1 MPTGVF
7 DMSWET
13 NIPAQLPRAG
23 NYSLQFYVFYNCY
36 QTKSLWDFFAS
47 DCNDVLDRA
56 TLYTKNNLNDI
67 YTVVYIKDLRK
78 EGNVNNKWEFNQ
90 LNIYS
95 NSNNLYV
102 FFFVFYINM
111 NFIFFF

>member
-1 MPTGVF
+1 
-7 DMSWET
+7 MSWET
-13 NIPAQLPRAG
+13 NIP
-23 NYSLQFYVFYNCY
+23 
-36 QTKSLWDFFAS
+36 
-47 DCNDVLDRA
+47 A

-78 EGNVNNKWEFNQ
+78 GGNVNNKWEFNQ

-102 FFFVFYINM
+102 FFFLFSIL
-111 NFIFFF
+111 I